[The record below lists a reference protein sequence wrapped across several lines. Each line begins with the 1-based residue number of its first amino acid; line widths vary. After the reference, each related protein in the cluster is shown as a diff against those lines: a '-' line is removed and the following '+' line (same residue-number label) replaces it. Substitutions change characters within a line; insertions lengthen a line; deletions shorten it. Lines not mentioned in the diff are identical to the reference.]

1 MRAGKVVG
9 AGMRR
14 GLTAALGAALV
25 MVVVGCDSGDDL
37 VVDGTV
43 PSSPYGGTLNVPT
56 KELDEYTP
64 QALRL
69 ASGAAG
75 RALECAGEI
84 YLGNGPDGWSRD
96 DGGDS
101 PEEGLKLYFHLF
113 DPGDP
118 RSGYRVERREKDR
131 VLYSYDVD
139 GRTKVAVVV
148 AKDQQ
153 DRPGWGPETSA
164 SCDPSELPADW
175 TDSHGYEIWTDRAGE
190 RVPTTE
196 VSSGPG
202 DDHCDWREV
211 HFLDLGERRY
221 ARDPEGL
228 LEPGTLTAP
237 YDGSA
242 HLPADAR
249 DTGYRY
255 GDRQL
260 WLTDDRRT
268 AYVRTADGVEAWP
281 LLEEHMACM

>member
-1 MRAGKVVG
+1 MAG
-9 AGMRR
+9 AGMRGR
-14 GLTAALGAALV
+14 LTAVLGAALV
-25 MVVVGCDSGDDL
+25 MVVVGCDSGQDM
-37 VVDGTV
+37 VVDGTA
-43 PSSPYGGTLNVPT
+43 PSAPYDGPLNVPT
-56 KELDEYTP
+56 KELDEHTP

-84 YLGNGPDGWSRD
+84 YNGNGPDGWSRD
-96 DGGDS
+96 DGGDG
-101 PEEGLKLYFHLF
+101 PEEGLKLYFDLF

-118 RSGYRVERREKDR
+118 RSGYRVERRETDR

-153 DRPGWGPETSA
+153 GRPGWGPESSA

-175 TDSHGYEIWTDRAGE
+175 TDSHGYEIWNDRAGE
-190 RVPTTE
+190 RLPATE

-202 DDHCDWREV
+202 DDHCGWREV
-211 HFLDLGERRY
+211 HVLNLGERMY

-228 LEPGTLTAP
+228 LDPGMLTTA

-242 HLPADAR
+242 GMPAGAH

-255 GDRQL
+255 QDWQL

-281 LLEEHMACM
+281 LLEEHLACK